1 MSEVAIRIVPATRR
15 AQHQV
20 SCEKVD
26 NLSKFIL
33 NHIKMSM
40 TIFPGMNRYK
50 KYLFLKFSKERFRVE
65 LSRIEPYLSFRL
77 DVIRL
82 KIDQITTSCIIC
94 YV

>member
-1 MSEVAIRIVPATRR
+1 MLEIAIRIVPATER
-15 AQHQV
+15 ARYQV

-50 KYLFLKFSKERFRVE
+50 NTY
-65 LSRIEPYLSFRL
+65 Y
-77 DVIRL
+77 
-82 KIDQITTSCIIC
+82 
-94 YV
+94 